1 MTDTSFINYLK
12 NITQNKHLISLWQ
25 TFCTMIRS
33 GLETLPELMAK
44 IFTLLIE
51 SIKTLLV
58 IILGVS
64 VILLGILWGI
74 TSLLLMSCFQLLE
87 DSTHLSSN
95 YSYPKRLVM
104 RLLAYLR
111 PYWDSLNA
119 GIDRWLKR

>member
-25 TFCTMIRS
+25 TFCTMTRS

-64 VILLGILWGI
+64 VILFGIIWAI
-74 TSLLLMSCFQLLE
+74 TTLLLIISLQLLE
-87 DSTHLSSN
+87 DNIHLSSN
-95 YSYPKRLVM
+95 FSYPKELVM
-104 RLLAYLR
+104 KLLAYLK

-119 GIDRWLKR
+119 GIDKLLKK